1 MQSGV
6 AARPSIQGRRPSRII
21 GWVVSLVLIA
31 LGVTLIVLGLKG
43 PDVGPTLP
51 APIGVTS
58 VQPGSSVVTP
68 TPSGATT
75 QSPVGTT
82 PSPTSSSSSQSVTST
97 PSSVTSTVTS
107 ASLADWPASTAT
119 IQPRPTGLSGAA
131 SVTLT
136 GLSSRTRH
144 RVVRSTRVP
153 PIHLSIPALHM
164 SVGVSQLGLNRD
176 GSPAVPTNFQLP
188 GWYKFGPSPGQRG
201 SAVILGH
208 VDSYRGRAVFYSLV
222 NLRPGNRIFVTLA
235 NGRKVQFAVI
245 GLRMYT
251 KRQFPIRLVYGP
263 RTYSALQLVTCGGVF
278 DHRTGHYLSNI
289 VVFTAQV
296 K

>member
-1 MQSGV
+1 
-6 AARPSIQGRRPSRII
+6 
-21 GWVVSLVLIA
+21 
-31 LGVTLIVLGLKG
+31 
-43 PDVGPTLP
+43 
-51 APIGVTS
+51 
-58 VQPGSSVVTP
+58 
-68 TPSGATT
+68 
-75 QSPVGTT
+75 
-82 PSPTSSSSSQSVTST
+82 
-97 PSSVTSTVTS
+97 
-107 ASLADWPASTAT
+107 
-119 IQPRPTGLSGAA
+119 
-131 SVTLT
+131 
-136 GLSSRTRH
+136 
-144 RVVRSTRVP
+144 
-153 PIHLSIPALHM
+153 M

>member
-6 AARPSIQGRRPSRII
+6 AARPSMQGRRPRRII
-21 GWVVSLVLIA
+21 GWVASLALIA
-31 LGVTLIVLGLKG
+31 LGVVLIGFGLKG
-43 PDVGPTLP
+43 PAVGPTLP

-58 VQPGSSVVTP
+58 LQPA
-68 TPSGATT
+68 SGVSPQSPAKATT
-75 QSPVGTT
+75 
-82 PSPTSSSSSQSVTST
+82 
-97 PSSVTSTVTS
+97 TSTVATTGAPASVSVPS
-107 ASLADWPASTAT
+107 ATDSLASTAT
-119 IQPRPTGLSGAA
+119 TFSTATWADVVSAVPPTTRTTGPVSMRL
-131 SVTLT
+131 V
-136 GLSSRTRH
+136 GLSSRIRQRTARVTRI
-144 RVVRSTRVP
+144 P
-153 PIHLSIPALHM
+153 PIHLSIPALHL

-208 VDSYRGRAVFYSLV
+208 VDSYRGQAVFYNLV
-222 NLRPGNRIFVTLA
+222 HLRPGNRVFVTLA
-235 NGRKVQFAVI
+235 NGRRVQFDVI
-245 GLRMYT
+245 GLRMYS
-251 KRQFPIRLVYGP
+251 KQHFPVSLVYGP

-278 DHRTGHYLSNI
+278 DYRTGHYLSNI